1 MKVLL
6 MKRWHGKIPKI
17 LMKLQE
23 DFNETPMRLQRDF
36 GLKSPTLNIQI
47 TVTQA
52 SNQVSRLLKK
62 VLKTTDK
69 KSFSS
74 DDLNSIEVPLFI
86 MSVI

>member
-6 MKRWHGKIPKI
+6 MKKWHGKIPKI

-36 GLKSPTLNIQI
+36 GVRLKSPTLNIQI

-69 KSFSS
+69 K
-74 DDLNSIEVPLFI
+74 II
-86 MSVI
+86 

>member
-1 MKVLL
+1 
-6 MKRWHGKIPKI
+6 
-17 LMKLQE
+17 MKLQE

-36 GLKSPTLNIQI
+36 GVRLKSPTLNIQI

-52 SNQVSRLLKK
+52 SHQVSRLLKK